1 MWHYSMFF
9 LQVPLKNTLENF
21 MLTFQILKHLLEKA
35 QGSPLIYSIIMGKMV
50 LMAKL
55 AIYNHKA
62 VIVTEMSL

>member
-1 MWHYSMFF
+1 MFF

-21 MLTFQILKHLLEKA
+21 MLTFQILKYLLEEA

-55 AIYNHKA
+55 AIYNHKVLI
-62 VIVTEMSL
+62 VIGNVIASLM